1 MQRFIPG
8 SLTLVSL
15 AVTLALLIGCSMP
28 PVVEDADVQEEVI
41 EEVVVQE
48 EEPAVEPVVTWREVA
63 AEIRGDLSEHWVLS
77 DSMLYDPANVVF
89 RLATERGEDP
99 IIMAY
104 EMTDLANTI
113 LEMQP
118 AFIDGRE
125 GGYQRALLI
134 ALDIYR
140 GTLEFQDTSCSELVD
155 QFTAPDLEKQIPKI
169 NPYIMAAMGYRE
181 SRFMKRTEVG
191 YVWRKG
197 QKVQDCRWCRGS
209 RGERGMFQFMPGGL
223 IQRLMPSDCRNPFDR
238 LCSVRGAAKALATIR
253 CVCIATFGS
262 RCNVDTF
269 VAGYGLSRMPRPSE
283 ARMVKSVVRAR
294 GYLCNVR
301 NDCDDLW
308 SQDHDDQ
315 FSLSL

>member
-1 MQRFIPG
+1 MRLFVSE
-8 SLTLVSL
+8 SLILVIL
-15 AVTLALLIGCSMP
+15 AVTLGLLGCCASS
-28 PVVEDADVQEEVI
+28 VVEDADEQGGVEEIVI
-41 EEVVVQE
+41 QE
-48 EEPAVEPVVTWREVA
+48 EELVTAEKQITWVDVA
-63 AEIRGDLSEHWVLS
+63 AGIRENLSEHWVLS
-77 DSMLYDPANVVF
+77 DAALYDPANVIS
-89 RLATERGEDP
+89 RLATKMGKDP
-99 IIMAY
+99 VIMSY

-118 AFIDGRE
+118 VFIDGRE

-134 ALDIYR
+134 AVDIYR
-140 GTLEFQDTSCSELVD
+140 GALEFQDTPCQELID
-155 QFTAPDLEKQIPKI
+155 QFIAPDLEKQVPSI

-191 YVWRKG
+191 YIWSKG

-238 LCSVRGAAKALATIR
+238 ICSVRGAAKALATIR
-253 CVCIATFGS
+253 CVCIATFGTH
-262 RCNVDTF
+262 CNVDTF
-269 VAGYGLSRMPRPSE
+269 VAGYGLSKMPHPNE

-308 SQDHDDQ
+308 QQDHNDQ